1 MKNFFIILAMKI
13 LNLILKICH
22 KNGGNFLG
30 KIAYDWNPEIFKYF
44 KVNCPVIAVSAT
56 NGKTMTNNCIGYT
69 LKAAGNKVVSNVEGN
84 NMETGILSTIL
95 KNCTLTGK
103 IKADYLVFE
112 VDESYI
118 PVVFKDFRLDTL
130 VILNFFRDQLDR
142 NGEVESLILRINDF
156 LKTYN
161 GNLILNN
168 DDPNVAR
175 LGQAN
180 PNNENVYYFSVDKYK
195 FATEKIKEAGEGKFC
210 PFCKT
215 RLEYEYYQYSH
226 VGKFK
231 CPNCNFGD
239 NEIYKLATNV
249 DLKNR
254 CFDIDENTYKINGNS
269 IYLIYNYT
277 AVYSVCSLYGIS
289 NDVVKK
295 AFSTF
300 TLNNGRLE
308 EIKINGVPTIIN
320 LAKNPTGSNVSL
332 RILNE
337 DDSEKELLFVLND
350 NIADGFDVS
359 WIWDINFNNLNNVS
373 RIITS
378 GTRAYDIAIRIKTS
392 GFPAEKIEPYLN
404 LEDAVNA
411 FYKTDVK
418 KYVIA
423 NYTSLQPTR
432 HELKKFDDINK
443 NNNATDVGTSDISK
457 KEEIKANVENT
468 EMDTKESLQNID
480 NTDNSENQDN
490 KEKSIK
496 ILYLY
501 PDMLELYG
509 DYGNIQVLKYRIE
522 SRGYKAII
530 DRYSIGNAAPNFN
543 DYDIVF
549 AGGGADNEQS
559 ILAEDLVKYKDNIK
573 NAVNNGVFFLLICGA
588 YQLFGKYYKG
598 VEGNIIPGLEIFD
611 YYTVANPDR
620 KKRCIGNIVIDA
632 TLDANI
638 NIKKSANSNEDSS
651 DNIDNLNLKTKV
663 IGFENHG
670 GQTFD
675 ISNSFGNVL
684 FGNGN
689 KFGDSEEGFFENNVI
704 ATYLHGPLL
713 SKNPEL
719 CDYIIKYCLDRK
731 YNENIELEP
740 LNDKF
745 ENLCRKQ
752 LLNRFLEKN

>member
-30 KIAYDWNPEIFKYF
+30 KIAYDWNSEIFKYF

-69 LKAAGNKVVSNVEGN
+69 LKTAGNKVVSNVEGN

-142 NGEVESLILRINDF
+142 NGEVESLILRINEF

-180 PNNENVYYFSVDKYK
+180 PENENVYYFSVDKYK
-195 FATEKIKEAGEGKFC
+195 FATEQIKEAGEGKFC

-254 CFDIDENTYKINGNS
+254 CFDIDGNTYKINGNS

-277 AVYSVCSLYGIS
+277 AVYSVCSLYDIS
-289 NDVVKK
+289 NDTVKK

-300 TLNNGRLE
+300 ALNNGRLE

-337 DDSEKELLFVLND
+337 DDSEKELLFILND

-359 WIWDINFNNLNNVS
+359 WIWDINFNNLNNVT

-392 GFPAEKIEPYLN
+392 GFPAKKIEPYLN
-404 LEDAVNA
+404 LEDAVKA

-432 HELKKFDDINK
+432 HELKKFDEMSK
-443 NNNATDVGTSDISK
+443 NNNVTDF
-457 KEEIKANVENT
+457 
-468 EMDTKESLQNID
+468 DTKENVQSID
-480 NTDNSENQDN
+480 NTDDLSYQDN

-530 DRYSIGNAAPNFN
+530 DKYSIGDAAPNFN

-573 NAVNNGVFFLLICGA
+573 DAVNNGVFFLLICGA

-598 VEGNIIPGLEIFD
+598 VEGNIIPGLEVFD

-620 KKRCIGNIVIDA
+620 KKRCIGNIVI
-632 TLDANI
+632 
-638 NIKKSANSNEDSS
+638 E
-651 DNIDNLNLKTKV
+651 TKMGNV

-731 YNENIELEP
+731 YNKNIELEP

-745 ENLCRKQ
+745 ENLCREQ
-752 LLNRFLEKN
+752 LLNRFLEK

>member
-30 KIAYDWNPEIFKYF
+30 KIAFDLNPEIFKYF

-69 LKAAGNKVVSNVEGN
+69 LKTAGNKVVSNVEGN

-142 NGEVESLILRINDF
+142 NGEVESLILRINEF

-175 LGQAN
+175 LGHAN
-180 PNNENVYYFSVDKYK
+180 PDNSNVYYFSVDKYK
-195 FATEKIKEAGEGKFC
+195 FATEQIKEAGEGKFC

-254 CFDIDENTYKINGNS
+254 CFDIDGNTYKINGNS

-277 AVYSVCSLYGIS
+277 AVYSVCSLYDIS
-289 NDVVKK
+289 NDIVKK
-295 AFSTF
+295 SFSTF
-300 TLNNGRLE
+300 ALNNGRLE
-308 EIKINGVPTIIN
+308 EIKIHGVPTIIN

-404 LEDAVNA
+404 LEDAIKT
-411 FYKTDVK
+411 FYKTNVK

-432 HELKKFDDINK
+432 HELKKFDETNK
-443 NNNATDVGTSDISK
+443 NNNVTDVESSDISK

-468 EMDTKESLQNID
+468 EIDTKESLQSID
-480 NTDNSENQDN
+480 NTDNSENQAN
-490 KEKSIK
+490 KDKSIK

-573 NAVNNGVFFLLICGA
+573 EAVNNGVFFLLICGA

-598 VEGNIIPGLEIFD
+598 VEGNIIPGLEVFD

-620 KKRCIGNIVIDA
+620 KKRCIGNIVIE
-632 TLDANI
+632 TNL
-638 NIKKSANSNEDSS
+638 KNSNNDTDSS
-651 DNIDNLNLKTKV
+651 DSNIKTKV

-719 CDYIIKYCLDRK
+719 CDFIIKYCLNRK

-740 LNDKF
+740 LNDEF
-745 ENLCRKQ
+745 ENLCREQ
-752 LLNRFLEKN
+752 LLNRFLGKK

>member
-1 MKNFFIILAMKI
+1 MKNFFIILSMKI
-13 LNLILKICH
+13 LNMILKICH

-69 LKAAGNKVVSNVEGN
+69 LKTAGKKIVSNVEGN
-84 NMETGILSTIL
+84 NMETGIISTIL

-142 NGEVESLILRINDF
+142 NGEVESLILRINEF

-180 PNNENVYYFSVDKYK
+180 SSNKNIYYFSVDKYQ
-195 FATEKIKEAGEGKFC
+195 FATEQIKEAGEGKFC

-215 RLEYEYYQYSH
+215 KLEYEYYQYSH

-254 CFDIDENTYKINGNS
+254 CFDIEGNTYKINGNS

-277 AVYSVCSLYGIS
+277 AVYSVCSLYSIS

-300 TLNNGRLE
+300 ALNNGRLE
-308 EIKINGVPTIIN
+308 EIKINNVQTIIN

-392 GFPAEKIEPYLN
+392 GFPTEKIEPYLN
-404 LEDAVNA
+404 LADAVKA
-411 FYKTDVK
+411 LYKTDVK

-432 HELKKFDDINK
+432 HELRKFGETNK
-443 NNNATDVGTSDISK
+443 NNI
-457 KEEIKANVENT
+457 VENIAVT
-468 EMDTKESLQNID
+468 NQENYNNISSNID
-480 NTDNSENQDN
+480 TIRQSNETNSDCPNCL
-490 KEKSIK
+490 K

-522 SRGYKAII
+522 SRGCQAVI
-530 DRYSIGNAAPNFN
+530 DRYSIGDEAPNFN

-559 ILAEDLVKYKDNIK
+559 ILAEDLVKYKENIQE
-573 NAVNNGVFFLLICGA
+573 AVQNGVFFLLICGA

-598 VEGNIIPGLEIFD
+598 VEGNIIPGLEVFD

-632 TLDANI
+632 
-638 NIKKSANSNEDSS
+638 
-651 DNIDNLNLKTKV
+651 NLNDLKTKV

-670 GQTFD
+670 GQTFN
-675 ISNSFGNVL
+675 ISNSFGKVL

-689 KFGDSEEGFFENNVI
+689 KFGDSEEGFFKNNVI

-731 YNENIELEP
+731 YNENVSLKP

-745 ENLCRKQ
+745 ESLCRNQ
-752 LLNRFLEKN
+752 LLDRFLKED

>member
-44 KVNCPVIAVSAT
+44 KVDCPVIAVSAT

-69 LKAAGNKVVSNVEGN
+69 LKTAGNKVVSNVEGN

-142 NGEVESLILRINDF
+142 NGEVESLILRINEF

-168 DDPNVAR
+168 DDPNVSR

-180 PNNENVYYFSVDKYK
+180 PNNKNIYYFSVDKYQ
-195 FATEKIKEAGEGKFC
+195 FATEHIKEAGEGKFC

-239 NEIYKLATNV
+239 NKIYKLATNV

-254 CFDIDENTYKINGNS
+254 CFDIDGNTYKINGNS

-277 AVYSVCSLYGIS
+277 AVYSVCSLYDIS
-289 NDVVKK
+289 NDVVKR

-300 TLNNGRLE
+300 ALNNGRLE
-308 EIKINGVPTIIN
+308 EIKINDVPTIIN

-359 WIWDINFNNLNNVS
+359 WIWDINFNNLNNVT

-404 LEDAVNA
+404 LEDAVKSL
-411 FYKTDVK
+411 YKTNVK

-432 HELKKFDDINK
+432 HELKKFDEINK
-443 NNNATDVGTSDISK
+443 NNNVTDSKISDVSK
-457 KEEIKANVENT
+457 KEEIKIDTINT
-468 EMDTKESLQNID
+468 EIDTKENIQIIDDID
-480 NTDNSENQDN
+480 NPQVQDN
-490 KEKSIK
+490 DEKSIK

-530 DRYSIGNAAPNFN
+530 DRYSIGDTAPDFN
-543 DYDIVF
+543 NYDIVF

-573 NAVNNGVFFLLICGA
+573 EAVKNGVFFLLICGA

-598 VEGNIIPGLEIFD
+598 VEGNIIPGLEVFD

-620 KKRCIGNIVIDA
+620 KKRCIGNIVI
-632 TLDANI
+632 
-638 NIKKSANSNEDSS
+638 E
-651 DNIDNLNLKTKV
+651 TKMGNV

-719 CDYIIKYCLDRK
+719 CDYIIRYCLDRK
-731 YNENIELEP
+731 YNENVELEP
-740 LNDKF
+740 LNDEF
-745 ENLCRKQ
+745 ENLCREQ
-752 LLNRFLEKN
+752 LLNRFLKK

>member
-1 MKNFFIILAMKI
+1 MKNFFIILSMKI
-13 LNLILKICH
+13 LNIILKIFH

-30 KIAYDWNPEIFKYF
+30 KIAFDWNPEIFKYF

-69 LKAAGNKVVSNVEGN
+69 LKQANYKVVSNIEGN

-103 IKADYLVFE
+103 IKADFLVFE

-118 PVVFKDFRLDTL
+118 PVVFKNFRLDTL

-161 GNLILNN
+161 GNLVLNN

-180 PNNENVYYFSVDKYK
+180 LANENVYYFSVDKYD
-195 FATEKIKEAGEGKFC
+195 FATENIKEAGEGKFC

-231 CPNCNFGD
+231 CPECNFGG

-254 CFDIDENTYKINGNS
+254 SFTVDDIAYSIRGNS

-277 AVYSVCSLYGIS
+277 AVISVCNLYGIS
-289 NDVVKK
+289 TETIKK
-295 AFSTF
+295 ALSTF
-300 TLNNGRLE
+300 ALNNGRLE
-308 EIKINGVPTIIN
+308 ELEINGVKTIIN

-337 DDSEKELLFVLND
+337 DDEEKELLFVLND

-392 GFPAEKIEPYLN
+392 GFDASKIEPYLD
-404 LEDAVNA
+404 LSEAVKA
-411 FYKTDVK
+411 LYKTDVK

-432 HELKKFDDINK
+432 RELK
-443 NNNATDVGTSDISK
+443 
-457 KEEIKANVENT
+457 
-468 EMDTKESLQNID
+468 
-480 NTDNSENQDN
+480 
-490 KEKSIK
+490 
-496 ILYLY
+496 
-501 PDMLELYG
+501 
-509 DYGNIQVLKYRIE
+509 
-522 SRGYKAII
+522 
-530 DRYSIGNAAPNFN
+530 
-543 DYDIVF
+543 
-549 AGGGADNEQS
+549 
-559 ILAEDLVKYKDNIK
+559 
-573 NAVNNGVFFLLICGA
+573 
-588 YQLFGKYYKG
+588 LFG
-598 VEGNIIPGLEIFD
+598 GL
-611 YYTVANPDR
+611 
-620 KKRCIGNIVIDA
+620 
-632 TLDANI
+632 
-638 NIKKSANSNEDSS
+638 IK
-651 DNIDNLNLKTKV
+651 
-663 IGFENHG
+663 
-670 GQTFD
+670 
-675 ISNSFGNVL
+675 
-684 FGNGN
+684 
-689 KFGDSEEGFFENNVI
+689 
-704 ATYLHGPLL
+704 
-713 SKNPEL
+713 
-719 CDYIIKYCLDRK
+719 
-731 YNENIELEP
+731 
-740 LNDKF
+740 
-745 ENLCRKQ
+745 
-752 LLNRFLEKN
+752 